1 MRGAIQRASKVLT
14 TSSRGPKQEDAASTT
29 MPAQTVEALKE
40 SLTSLKQRLDATT
53 VRADEAEAAAGAARV
68 QAKEAEADAKYK
80 GAHAEKLA
88 TQLEGREAEVND
100 SNRNLKISACCRY
113 LNV

>member
-1 MRGAIQRASKVLT
+1 MRLHKTFLKEMRSAIQRASKVLT
-14 TSSRGPKQEDAASTT
+14 TSSRSPKQDDGPPST

-40 SLTSLKQRLDATT
+40 SLTSLKQRLDATI

-88 TQLEGREAEVND
+88 TQLESREAEV
-100 SNRNLKISACCRY
+100 I
-113 LNV
+113 

>member
-40 SLTSLKQRLDATT
+40 SLTYLKQRLDATI
-53 VRADEAEAAAGAARV
+53 VRADEAEAAAGAVRV